1 MAVETSEFLRTKGP
15 VGTMISGLLKMGL
28 EQKKRI
34 LLPFTFALLLCLL
47 ARPATGQEQNPRP
60 DVFRIPLPFVTF
72 LEKSILKVP
81 AARDIEVGDLNG
93 DGFVDLVLLTAD
105 PGVIWVSEGDG
116 KGNFEP
122 PRKLGFGRGYLDSLV
137 GQSFIIGDYNGD
149 GRDELL
155 HFQTRRISSEGS
167 EATLFLASSSLDAG
181 GAMREHLAVP
191 LSGSLAHSRGGLF
204 LFGRD
209 VDGDKRSDFIFG
221 NRFSDEFFV
230 IKNTSGL
237 WTSSPSH
244 FSIGDINRINAK
256 TGPVKKERPF
266 QVLMLDAD
274 NDGFSDILKIGEEQI
289 FMIRGNNGGFIAAV
303 SDGGTPT
310 DLFPQ
315 HRGWSMGP
323 DPVIFHGRLN
333 RDPFPD
339 LLMVNN
345 SGMGRILLNRGGN
358 GFSLYVPLDL
368 SSTPYVE
375 RGDFNG
381 DGLDDLVTYGEGYG
395 GITIL
400 LNNGLG
406 GFSKAI
412 ERSVG
417 GGRVSSLVVHD
428 VNADGLS
435 DIILTLSGTTW
446 GREGRILLNISQRLG
461 N

>member
-1 MAVETSEFLRTKGP
+1 
-15 VGTMISGLLKMGL
+15 MGI
-28 EQKKRI
+28 ERKKRI
-34 LLPFTFALLLCLL
+34 LPLFAFALLLCFL
-47 ARPATGQEQNPRP
+47 AGPAIAQEQNPRP
-60 DVFRIPLPFVTF
+60 DVFRAPLPFVTF

-81 AARDIEVGDLNG
+81 AAREIEVGDLNG

-105 PGVIWVSEGDG
+105 PGVIWVSKGDG

-122 PRKLGFGRGYLDSLV
+122 PRKLGFGSGYLDSLV
-137 GQSFIIGDYNGD
+137 GQTFIIGDYNGD

-155 HFQTRRISSEGS
+155 HFQTRRISSESS
-167 EATLFLASSSLDAG
+167 EATLFLASSSLDNE
-181 GAMREHLAVP
+181 GAMSEHFAVP

-209 VDGDKRSDFIFG
+209 LDGDKRSDFIFG
-221 NRFSDEFFV
+221 DRFSDEFFV

-237 WTSSPSH
+237 WTSSASH
-244 FSIGDINRINAK
+244 FSIGDIKRINVK
-256 TGPVKKERPF
+256 TGPVNRERPF

-274 NDGFSDILKIGEEQI
+274 NDGFSDILKIGEERL
-289 FMIRGNNGGFIAAV
+289 FMIRGASEGFVAAV
-303 SDGGTPT
+303 GDGGTPT
-310 DLFPQ
+310 DLFPR

-323 DPVIFHGRLN
+323 DPSIFHGRLN

-339 LLMVNN
+339 LLMVNR
-345 SGMGRILLNRGGN
+345 SGMGRILLNRGGK

-368 SSTPYVE
+368 SSTPYVDM
-375 RGDFNG
+375 GDFNG
-381 DGLDDLVTYGEGYG
+381 DGLDDLVTYGGGYG

-406 GFSKAI
+406 GFNKAI

-417 GGRVSSLVVHD
+417 GGRVSSLVVRD
-428 VNADGLS
+428 VNDDGLS
-435 DIILTLSGTTW
+435 DIIITLSGTTW
-446 GREGRILLNISQRLG
+446 GREGRILLNISQRLR